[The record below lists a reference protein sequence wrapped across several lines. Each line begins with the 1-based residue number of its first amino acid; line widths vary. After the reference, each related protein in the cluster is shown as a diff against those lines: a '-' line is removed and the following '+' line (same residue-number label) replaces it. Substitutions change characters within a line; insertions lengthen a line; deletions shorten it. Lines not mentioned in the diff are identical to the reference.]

1 MKRRDFITLLGGA
14 AAAWPMAARA
24 QQGKRTR
31 RIGVLIGTDDAQG
44 QSWMAAFQQQ
54 LKQLGWVLVATPVDP
69 FHPQFGAA
77 APATSDP
84 LGADLGSI
92 RSRRILRTSLLT
104 ASHQHVD
111 MPDCSVSIS
120 PVLTFKPDR
129 AFAAVNEQ
137 CCAT

>member
-1 MKRRDFITLLGGA
+1 MTHKDNRGWRPSSNSSNSSVG
-14 AAAWPMAARA
+14 
-24 QQGKRTR
+24 
-31 RIGVLIGTDDAQG
+31 
-44 QSWMAAFQQQ
+44 WM
-54 LKQLGWVLVATPVDP
+54 VATPVDP